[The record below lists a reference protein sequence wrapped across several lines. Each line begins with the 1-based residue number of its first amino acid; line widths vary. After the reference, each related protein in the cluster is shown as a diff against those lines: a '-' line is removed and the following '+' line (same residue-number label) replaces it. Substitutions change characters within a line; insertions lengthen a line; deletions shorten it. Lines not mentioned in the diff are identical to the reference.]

1 MRRFVAGATVV
12 VVLAGGA
19 VAGGGAATAGES
31 YKSRVTIREPKPGNY
46 RGRVIS
52 DKAACERR
60 RLVTV
65 FADPDDGPPVPL
77 SEDRTDRRGRW
88 EIEPIIGEE
97 YYATVKR
104 ARKGSGESRYTCRG
118 DRSRSI

>member
-1 MRRFVAGATVV
+1 MRRFAVGATMLA
-12 VVLAGGA
+12 VLAGGV
-19 VAGGGAATAGES
+19 VAGGSGAVAGES
-31 YKSRVTIREPKPGNY
+31 YTSRVTIREPKPGNY

-118 DRSRSI
+118 DRSPSI